1 MDKFKEAIN
10 NRKPGEVSKQKVV
23 ESISIEDVELFA
35 KKVADFK
42 IKIKDANLDSKEFIE
57 KINNFEKT
65 LAVYTAFYQIETIVK
80 NTLNATDNVTDN
92 AVNNFTGFIASH
104 TDDGTETIS
113 QNNGVT
119 AAKQASKTTLKNNCA
134 MLNNSSKTC
143 FIPLERK
150 SVSEAFSMC
159 HIGYPDTLKEL
170 LQKNQLENCIKMSIF
185 KQNAKGTRIH
195 LGANHIVYNFFI

>member
-1 MDKFKEAIN
+1 MDKLREAIN
-10 NRKPGEVSKQKVV
+10 NRKPGELSKQKVV

-42 IKIKDANLDSKEFIE
+42 IKIKDANLDSKEFVE

-80 NTLNATDNVTDN
+80 NTLNATDNVT
-92 AVNNFTGFIASH
+92 NNSTGVIASH
-104 TDDGTETIS
+104 TDDGTKTIN

-119 AAKQASKTTLKNNCA
+119 AAKQTSKTMLKNNCA
-134 MLNNSSKTC
+134 MPNNSSKVC

-150 SVSEAFSMC
+150 SVSEVFSMC

-185 KQNAKGTRIH
+185 KQTAKGTRIH